1 MLSRRSSDDLAK
13 TKQERLASTQVDAF
27 DRKQRLQ
34 EDLKDGILKFNLK
47 PKLGLASLHNKGQLD
62 QNDPKAVASFLLQ
75 NADRLD
81 KTVVGDYLGKEET
94 YQDGF
99 CVKVLHSYGEQMDFS
114 GGLRCPLYYAVA
126 ATRRHTMLRAPLK
139 QGQVIHW
146 AMPAQVRTLHA
157 ASHAGGKHPLLN
169 DLFVNRPFQAA
180 LAEWLWRWT

>member
-1 MLSRRSSDDLAK
+1 VGESEGGAEDYAQPSDSLARAAPGQPRQPEKVAPPPPPELSETPRMLSRRSSDDLAK

-62 QNDPKAVASFLLQ
+62 QKDPKAVAQFLLQ

-114 GGLRCPLYYAVA
+114 GVVRRPLYAVDA
-126 ATRRHTMLRAPLK
+126 RAHT
-139 QGQVIHW
+139 
-146 AMPAQVRTLHA
+146 
-157 ASHAGGKHPLLN
+157 
-169 DLFVNRPFQAA
+169 
-180 LAEWLWRWT
+180 